1 VSTELLANIIGM
13 VGTLFVVG
21 SYFLMQLNKLDPKG
35 LRFNLINLLG
45 AIFLLLSLL
54 VHFNLASFVIELFW
68 IAASIIGIYNH
79 WQKKS
84 PSTIL

>member
-1 VSTELLANIIGM
+1 VSIDLLANIIGM

-45 AIFLLLSLL
+45 AIFLLLSLF

-68 IAASIIGIYNH
+68 IAASILGIYKH
-79 WQKKS
+79 RQKK
-84 PSTIL
+84 PPRTAL